1 MGQTWVR
8 EFHDGTAQAP
18 DSVTP
23 MQDSKP
29 TFDPLVGFPN
39 GRTPRVMNV
48 TAEEMEA
55 VQLQPGEK
63 GYCADKFIAY
73 KVCHWNNTPFGYR
86 CNHERHAVG
95 DCLTED
101 YKLRMME
108 YERERRLRKRA
119 KRIGATGSEEMEE
132 E

>member
-1 MGQTWVR
+1 MESGVGIWSRIEAGDFETIWITFRLDKMGQTWVR

-23 MQDSKP
+23 MQDSKVLKPFIIIFFLLSHFSQP

-63 GYCADKFIAY
+63 GYCADKFIA
-73 KVCHWNNTPFGYR
+73 VC
-86 CNHERHAVG
+86 C
-95 DCLTED
+95 
-101 YKLRMME
+101 
-108 YERERRLRKRA
+108 
-119 KRIGATGSEEMEE
+119 
-132 E
+132 